1 MTSWKKKKRNPVKRI
16 IINYDFHCTLIDSVY
31 TDHFLK
37 SKLKYSWQIEGS
49 TNAWIYSYIKIKWR
63 DAWGTRRGGGGY
75 PANLFIFSFISY
87 KNVFIFLL
95 TMQNQKNLNFFLF
108 YSKSPMFS
116 ITTTFFWGAIEKI
129 KTFIWSLNVMGV

>member
-1 MTSWKKKKRNPVKRI
+1 M
-16 IINYDFHCTLIDSVY
+16 HGEL
-31 TDHFLK
+31 
-37 SKLKYSWQIEGS
+37 G
-49 TNAWIYSYIKIKWR
+49 
-63 DAWGTRRGGGGY
+63 GGGGGY

-116 ITTTFFWGAIEKI
+116 ITTTFF
-129 KTFIWSLNVMGV
+129 